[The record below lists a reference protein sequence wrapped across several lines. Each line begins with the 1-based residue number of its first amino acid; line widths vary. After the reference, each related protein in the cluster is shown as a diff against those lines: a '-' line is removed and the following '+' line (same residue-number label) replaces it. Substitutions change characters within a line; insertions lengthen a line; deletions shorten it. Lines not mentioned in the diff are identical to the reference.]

1 MSSLSHHFPNSDHT
15 VTYYDLIQLIAEI
28 WPYGLLFSPPPP
40 QLQVAFSEAWSIA
53 SFLQK
58 WPSLQSLPAEPRNGS
73 WLVMD
78 LSWDVGLFQPKTFK
92 VPVMVI
98 YIKSI
103 LGTDYASAAKIIGS
117 PFTVFIGMFCVCV
130 TLHQK
135 DRKDVLLHWDGID
148 AFAGI

>member
-1 MSSLSHHFPNSDHT
+1 
-15 VTYYDLIQLIAEI
+15 
-28 WPYGLLFSPPPP
+28 
-40 QLQVAFSEAWSIA
+40 
-53 SFLQK
+53 
-58 WPSLQSLPAEPRNGS
+58 
-73 WLVMD
+73 
-78 LSWDVGLFQPKTFK
+78 
-92 VPVMVI
+92 MVI

-130 TLHQK
+130 TQRQK